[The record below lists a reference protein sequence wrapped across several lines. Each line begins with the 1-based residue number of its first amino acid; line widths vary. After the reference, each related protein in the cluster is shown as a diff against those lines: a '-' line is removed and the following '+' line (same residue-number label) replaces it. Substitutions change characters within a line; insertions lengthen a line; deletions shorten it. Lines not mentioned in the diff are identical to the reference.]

1 LLPPGFL
8 LQGQKPGHRRHA
20 FAQILRNSH
29 LGNYKP
35 GAGYFLQADFLRVKG
50 FYSNIWGTANL
61 FPMQDPIESG
71 SHEIVAYGYA
81 YRSAKHLEY
90 LRFPESMMQM
100 PCGVLYP
107 DKNL

>member
-1 LLPPGFL
+1 M
-8 LQGQKPGHRRHA
+8 
-20 FAQILRNSH
+20 
-29 LGNYKP
+29 GNYES
-35 GAGYFLQADFLRVKG
+35 AADNFPEPDLLRVKG
-50 FYSNIWGTANL
+50 SYSNICGTANL

-81 YRSAKHLEY
+81 YRSAKHREY

-107 DKNL
+107 DKYL